1 MKFFPNSRPF
11 KSLLI
16 KITDDNY
23 IVLEHQYGSQD
34 VAINL
39 TYNSKY
45 GNGNP
50 EVYKATA
57 LRRVINFP
65 LRYHELKVCTRDYA
79 TQIP

>member
-1 MKFFPNSRPF
+1 LKFFPNSRTF

-23 IVLEHQYGSQD
+23 IVLEHKNGSQD
-34 VAINL
+34 VAINF

-50 EVYKATA
+50 EVSKATA
-57 LRRVINFP
+57 LRRGIIFP
-65 LRYHELKVCTRDYA
+65 LRYYELKV
-79 TQIP
+79 